1 MKKMS
6 FVLLASLLI
15 LSACAPVQPATS
27 TGPGVET
34 VVASTFAAM
43 TAAAPLATATATPP
57 NGTPV
62 SFKNVGFIIPNG
74 LALGANA
81 ELVPLA
87 NDQNTA
93 PWQVAPEHIRFE
105 FFGYNDQ
112 LAKFRAMEIRIYPAQ
127 EYTSMNVG
135 ARLNLP
141 KLEAFLAAPD
151 APTEAGKLPAVPYY
165 NAAQM
170 FAAQVKLIKFTGGSG
185 VRMMTEYGQ
194 AVGPA
199 ANTATLYHFQGL
211 TSDGRYYIIAI
222 LPLGASILIDG
233 SDPLAV
239 PPAGGVQFPGYTTL
253 NPSDYES
260 YFQAITSA
268 LNSADPGAF
277 SPSLEALD
285 ALIESIT
292 VSTP

>member
-1 MKKMS
+1 MKKI
-6 FVLLASLLI
+6 I
-15 LSACAPVQPATS
+15 LVVTICLFLFSACAPATQS
-27 TGPGVET
+27 GPGVET
-34 VVASTFAAM
+34 IVASTFQAL
-43 TAAAPLATATATPP
+43 TAIAPLATATTTPP

-62 SFKNVGFIIPNG
+62 SFQNVGFIIPNG

-87 NDQNTA
+87 NEESTA
-93 PWQVAPEHIRFE
+93 PWEIAPEYIRFE
-105 FFGYNDQ
+105 FYGYNDQ
-112 LAKFRAMEIRIYPAQ
+112 LAKARAMEIRIYPAQ
-127 EYTSMNVG
+127 EYAAMNVG
-135 ARLNLP
+135 ASRNLP
-141 KLEAFLAAPD
+141 KLESFLAAPD
-151 APTEAGKLPAVPYY
+151 APTDAEKLPWVPYY

-233 SDPLAV
+233 GDPLAV
-239 PPAGGVQFPGYTTL
+239 PPTGGVQFPGYTTL
-253 NPSDYES
+253 NPSDYAS
-260 YFQAITSA
+260 YFQAVTSA
-268 LNSADPGAF
+268 LNSADPTAF
-277 SPSLEALD
+277 SPSLELLD

>member
-1 MKKMS
+1 MKKAWS
-6 FVLLASLLI
+6 VFLFLALLI
-15 LSACAPVQPATS
+15 SACSPATQ

-34 VVASTFAAM
+34 IVASTFQAL
-43 TAAAPLATATATPP
+43 TAAAPLATATSTPP

-62 SFKNVGFIIPNG
+62 SFQNVGFIIPDG

-87 NDQNTA
+87 NDENTA
-93 PWQVAPEHIRFE
+93 PWQIAPEHIRFE
-105 FFGYNDQ
+105 FYGYNDQ
-112 LAKFRAMEIRIYPAQ
+112 LATARAMEIRIYPTQ
-127 EYTSMNVG
+127 EYASMNVG
-135 ARLNLP
+135 ASLNLP
-141 KLEAFLAAPD
+141 KLESFLAAPD
-151 APTEAGKLPAVPYY
+151 APIDSRKLPSVPYY

-170 FAAQVKLIKFTGGSG
+170 FAARVKPIKFTGGSG

-199 ANTATLYHFQGL
+199 VNTATLYHFQGL

-233 SDPLAV
+233 GDPLAV
-239 PPAGGVQFPGYTTL
+239 PPPGGVQFPGFTTL

-260 YFQAITSA
+260 YFQAVISA
-268 LNSADPGAF
+268 LNSADPTAF
-277 SPSLEALD
+277 SPSLEMLD